1 MKREN
6 RKKSILLK
14 ASSLVG
20 EQKYE
25 QSLVILTDKIDKL
38 QTTIDQQNE
47 TINQQNDTIFEL
59 KRTVLDK
66 FDQMMTIMRPK
77 RNSTKSIVN
86 SRLNSHDIIVTEGWN
101 INNSLNHNQSND
113 SIKRLKHVE
122 GRKLRSSF
130 KKNNN
135 QAK

>member
-25 QSLVILTDKIDKL
+25 QSLAILTDKIDKL

-77 RNSTKSIVN
+77 RNSTRSIVN

>member
-135 QAK
+135 HAK

>member
-77 RNSTKSIVN
+77 RNSTRSIVN